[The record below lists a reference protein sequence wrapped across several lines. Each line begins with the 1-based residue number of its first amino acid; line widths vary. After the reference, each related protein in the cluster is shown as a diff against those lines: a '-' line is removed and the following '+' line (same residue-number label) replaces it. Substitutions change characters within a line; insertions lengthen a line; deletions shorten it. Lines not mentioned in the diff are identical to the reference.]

1 MTPDSTFA
9 ALQRLR
15 SSAED
20 KEVEHRADD
29 GVKEAQDHA
38 HHDEW
43 VGAVV
48 GAAGIVEAIIGGR
61 GTADDPLS

>member
-20 KEVEHRADD
+20 KEVEHKDHGPHDD
-29 GVKEAQDHA
+29 
-38 HHDEW
+38 W